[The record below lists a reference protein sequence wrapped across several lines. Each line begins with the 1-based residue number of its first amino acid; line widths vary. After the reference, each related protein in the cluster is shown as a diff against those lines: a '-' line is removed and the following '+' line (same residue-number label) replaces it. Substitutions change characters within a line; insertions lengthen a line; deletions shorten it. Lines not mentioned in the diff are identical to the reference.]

1 MFEHRRRQG
10 IAARSSAIMTVVQLT
25 LARPLD
31 LARPP
36 AAYPC
41 PDGYSVRPSEPAD
54 IGALAPLYLASYQSS
69 AEVATLQVARTEMAA
84 SFAGDFGPLWLDL
97 SLVACDGEQRPV
109 SAIQVVRRAP
119 WDDTPPGPFVI
130 ELFTSPDHRRRGLAR
145 HLLIEALR
153 GATESAETVIGLRVE
168 SENPAAVALYR
179 DLGFTD
185 WPAR

>member
-1 MFEHRRRQG
+1 M
-10 IAARSSAIMTVVQLT
+10 IAGVQLT

-36 AAYPC
+36 VASLC
-41 PDGYSVRPSEPAD
+41 PEGYSVRPTEPPD
-54 IGALAPLYLASYQSS
+54 IEALAALYLASYPPG
-69 AEVATLQVARTEMAA
+69 AEVATLQQARTEMAA

-97 SLVACDGEQRPV
+97 SFVASDGEQRLV
-109 SAIQVVRRAP
+109 STIQVVRRAP
-119 WDDTPPGPFVI
+119 WDGTPPGPFVI
-130 ELFTSPDHRRRGLAR
+130 ELFTSPDHRRRGLGR

-153 GATESAETVIGLRVE
+153 GATESADTVIGLRVE
-168 SENPAAVALYR
+168 SENTAAVALYR

>member
-1 MFEHRRRQG
+1 MPG
-10 IAARSSAIMTVVQLT
+10 VQLT

-31 LARPP
+31 VTSPP

-54 IGALAPLYLASYQSS
+54 IDSLAALYFASCQPR
-69 AEVATLQVARTEMAA
+69 AEVATPQQARSEMAA
-84 SFAGDFGPLWLDL
+84 SFAGEFGELWVAL
-97 SLVACDGEQRPV
+97 SLVAHDDERQPV

-130 ELFTSPDHRRRGLAR
+130 ELFTSPDHRRQGLGR
-145 HLLIEALR
+145 HLLAEALR
-153 GATESAETVIGLRVE
+153 GATEAAETVIGLRVE
-168 SENPAAVALYR
+168 SENTAAVSLYR

-185 WPAR
+185 RPS